1 MKVSD
6 PSLLGSAFANNG
18 KDEIRIK
25 HLLAHS
31 AGFPPDPIPN
41 YCMSPLYSPLYP
53 YKITIYCLGEKAF
66 GCPET
71 SKPQP
76 AEKFTCQQQ
85 IYQSLMTQN
94 LHYPTGTKQI
104 YSDLR

>member
-76 AEKFTCQQQ
+76 AEKVHVPTADLP
-85 IYQSLMTQN
+85 ITYDSKSSLSYGHKAN
-94 LHYPTGTKQI
+94 L
-104 YSDLR
+104 